1 MPYLKRILFMIIA
14 TTLLVACGD
23 DGPYTEQIALY
34 DIVTFEGNSSEG
46 ASFSFQRR
54 DDSPLINLFANGVKI
69 EGNNVNPQDRMLI
82 GYYPESGQAYT
93 SGNISLFSVVSVNQD
108 TLRIATQEELAGW
121 DADAVFLNSMW
132 RSGKYINMY
141 IRVDHS
147 TEERDFSLTMDY
159 ATRNDEYPHLYLVH
173 NLLEA
178 PNNFT
183 RRAYA
188 SFDISPIWNTESCKG
203 VIIHINDSNLKTETY
218 TFSKQQ
224 I

>member
-1 MPYLKRILFMIIA
+1 MSYLKHILFMLIA
-14 TTLLVACGD
+14 TTILSACGD
-23 DGPYTEQIALY
+23 DGPYNEQIALY
-34 DIVTFEGNSSEG
+34 DIVTFEGNSADG

-54 DDSPLINLFANGVKI
+54 DDSPVINLIAKGV
-69 EGNNVNPQDRMLI
+69 NVNGESVKQYDRMLI

-93 SGNISLFSVVSVNQD
+93 SGNISLISVTPVNQD
-108 TLRIATQEELAGW
+108 SLRIATMEELTEW
-121 DADAVFLNSMW
+121 DADAIFLNSMW

-147 TEERDFSLTMDY
+147 TEKRDFSLTMDE

-173 NLLEA
+173 NLLDA
-178 PNNFT
+178 PNSFT

-188 SFDISPIWNTESCKG
+188 TFDISSIWDSESCKG

-218 TFSKQQ
+218 TFSKQ
-224 I
+224 